1 VPDYLGPE
9 IGAACAEGELDYS
22 MGGIFKIAAF
32 APALT
37 LGAVV
42 LLAADAARAPL
53 VRRLTHSQYNNT
65 VRDLLGDQTRPADSF
80 PQEDYVNGF
89 KNQIAAQDIPPLLAE
104 SYHAAAL
111 KLAKA
116 AFQGGDDLRHL
127 LPCKPKSPAD
137 SECGVKFIRQF
148 GQRAFRR
155 PLTAAEL
162 QRYSALLSKE
172 TQRTGQFSDGAQL
185 VIEAMLQSPK
195 FLFRLEGGSHAFDV
209 ASRLSYFLWDSMPDD
224 ELLASA
230 ASGGLAT
237 PAGIDKAVRRMVA
250 DPRAKQAVD
259 EFTREWLRFDLVLNT
274 VKDRAAYPQFTPELA
289 QAMTEETRRLVADA
303 VWNDRNFMD
312 IFQADYAFV
321 NTDLA
326 ALYKLQAPSSEFDKV
341 KFPADSDRAGIVGE
355 AMFLAATS
363 KPEETSPTVRGYSVR
378 EQFLC
383 QIIPDPPPGVN
394 STLPP
399 VTAEKPMTN
408 RERLG
413 VHLTNSTCAG
423 CHTLMDTVGFGL
435 EKFDAIG
442 QRREKQ
448 VITFIS
454 DHPKKGERPTRV
466 SVPLDSHGTV
476 SGIPNSD
483 FASPKQLGKIL
494 AAAPQCQECVV
505 RQLFRYAYG
514 RKETGADRP
523 IIQQGLEVLRSS
535 QFRFKEL
542 MMFLAKSLAA

>member
-1 VPDYLGPE
+1 
-9 IGAACAEGELDYS
+9 
-22 MGGIFKIAAF
+22 M
-32 APALT
+32 
-37 LGAVV
+37 
-42 LLAADAARAPL
+42 
-53 VRRLTHSQYNNT
+53 
-65 VRDLLGDQTRPADSF
+65 RDLLGDQTRPADSF

-89 KNQIAAQDIPPLLAE
+89 KNQIAAQDISPLLAE
-104 SYHAAAL
+104 AYHAAAL
-111 KLAKA
+111 KLAKT

-127 LPCKPKSPAD
+127 LPCKPKSAGD
-137 SECGVKFIRQF
+137 AECGVKFICQF
-148 GQRAFRR
+148 GLRAFRR
-155 PLTAAEL
+155 PLTTVEV

-172 TQRTGQFSDGAQL
+172 GQRTGQFSDGAQL

-195 FLFRLEGGSHAFDV
+195 FLFRLEGGSRAYDV

-230 ASGGLAT
+230 ASGELVT
-237 PAGIDKAVRRMVA
+237 PAGLDKAVRRIVA
-250 DPRAKQAVD
+250 DPRAKAAVD
-259 EFTREWLRFDLVLNT
+259 EFTSEWLRFDLVLNT

-289 QAMTEETRRLVADA
+289 QAMTEETRRLIADT
-303 VWNDRNFMD
+303 VWSDRNFMN

-326 ALYKLQAPSSEFDKV
+326 ALYKLPAPANEFDKV
-341 KFPADSDRAGIVGE
+341 KFPTDSDRAGILGE

-399 VTAEKPMTN
+399 LTAEKPMTN

-442 QRREKQ
+442 QRREQQ

-454 DHPKKGERPTRV
+454 DHPKKGERPTKV
-466 SVPLDSHGTV
+466 SVPLDSQGTV
-476 SGIPNSD
+476 SGIPHSD
-483 FASPKQLGKIL
+483 FASPKELGKIL

-505 RQLFRYAYG
+505 RQLFRYASG
-514 RKETGADRP
+514 RKESGADRP
-523 IIQQGLEVLRSS
+523 IIQQALEVFRTS

-542 MMFLAKSLAA
+542 MMFLAKSLAV

>member
-1 VPDYLGPE
+1 MVEYAL
-9 IGAACAEGELDYS
+9 ACSLV
-22 MGGIFKIAAF
+22 FLL
-32 APALT
+32 P
-37 LGAVV
+37 
-42 LLAADAARAPL
+42 LAAAEQGRAPL

-89 KNQIAAQDIPPLLAE
+89 KNQIAAQDVPPLLAE
-104 SYHAAAL
+104 AYHAAAL

-116 AFQGGDDLRHL
+116 AFQGGDDSRHL
-127 LPCKPKSPAD
+127 LPCKPADPA
-137 SECGVKFIRQF
+137 CGVKFIRQF

-155 PLTAAEL
+155 PLTAAEV
-162 QRYSALLSKE
+162 QRYSAVLSKE
-172 TQRTGQFSDGAQL
+172 AQRTGQFSDGAQL
-185 VIEAMLQSPK
+185 VVEAMLQSPK
-195 FLFRLEGGSHAFDV
+195 FLFRLEGGSRVYDV

-224 ELLASA
+224 ELLACA
-230 ASGGLAT
+230 ASGELAT
-237 PAGIDKAVRRMVA
+237 PPGIEKAVRRMLA
-250 DPRAKQAVD
+250 EPRAKPALD
-259 EFTREWLRFDLVLNT
+259 EFTSEWMRFDLVLNT

-289 QAMTEETRRLVADA
+289 VAMTEESRRLVADA

-321 NTDLA
+321 NSDLA
-326 ALYKLQAPSSEFDKV
+326 SLYKLPAPASEFDKV
-341 KFPADSDRAGIVGE
+341 KFPADSDRAGILGE
-355 AMFLAATS
+355 AMFLASTS

-413 VHLTNSTCAG
+413 VHLTNTTCAG

-448 VITFIS
+448 VIVFIS

-476 SGIPNSD
+476 AGIPNSD
-483 FASPKQLGKIL
+483 FASPKELGKIL

-505 RQLFRYAYG
+505 RQLFRYAFG
-514 RKETGADRP
+514 RKESGADRP
-523 IIQQGLEVLRSS
+523 IIQQGLEIFRNS

-542 MMFLAKSLAA
+542 MMFLATSLAA

>member
-1 VPDYLGPE
+1 MEQAVAPCVSLGPPP
-9 IGAACAEGELDYS
+9 GPP
-22 MGGIFKIAAF
+22 
-32 APALT
+32 PALM

-42 LLAADAARAPL
+42 LLLALPLSAAEQSRAPL

-104 SYHAAAL
+104 AYHTAAL
-111 KLAKA
+111 KLAKT

-127 LPCKPKSPAD
+127 LPCQPAD
-137 SECGVKFIRQF
+137 PGCGVKFIRQF

-155 PLTAAEL
+155 PLTEPEV

-172 TQRTGQFSDGAQL
+172 TRRTGEFSDGAQL
-185 VIEAMLQSPK
+185 VVEAMLQSPK
-195 FLFRLEGGSHAFDV
+195 FLFRLEGGSRIYDV

-224 ELLASA
+224 ELRASA
-230 ASGGLAT
+230 ASGELAT
-237 PAGIDKAVRRMVA
+237 PAGVEKAVRRMLA
-250 DPRAKQAVD
+250 DPRAKPALD
-259 EFTREWLRFDLVLNT
+259 EFSSEWLRFDLVLNT

-289 QAMTEETRRLVADA
+289 LAMTEETRLLVADT
-303 VWNDRNFMD
+303 VWHDRNFMD

-321 NTDLA
+321 NSDLA
-326 ALYKLQAPSSEFDKV
+326 ALYKLPAPANEFDKV
-341 KFPADSDRAGIVGE
+341 KFPADSDRAGILGE
-355 AMFLAATS
+355 AMFLASTS

-413 VHLTNSTCAG
+413 VHMTNTTCSG
-423 CHTLMDTVGFGL
+423 CHSLMDTVGFGL

-442 QRREKQ
+442 QRRDKQ

-483 FASPKQLGKIL
+483 FASPKELGKIL
-494 AAAPQCQECVV
+494 AAAPQCQECLV

-523 IIQQGLEVLRSS
+523 IIQQGLEVFRTS

>member
-1 VPDYLGPE
+1 MEHAL
-9 IGAACAEGELDYS
+9 ACS
-22 MGGIFKIAAF
+22 
-32 APALT
+32 LT
-37 LGAVV
+37 GLLVFLTP
-42 LLAADAARAPL
+42 LLAADQPRTPQ

-65 VRDLLGDQTRPADSF
+65 VRDLLADQTRPADAF

-89 KNQIAAQDIPPLLAE
+89 KNQIAAQDISPLQAE
-104 SYHAAAL
+104 AYHAAAL

-116 AFQGGDDLRHL
+116 AFQGGDDPRHL
-127 LPCKPKSPAD
+127 LPCKPTDPA
-137 SECGVKFIRQF
+137 CAVKFIHQF

-155 PLTAAEL
+155 PLTAAEI

-172 TQRTGQFSDGAQL
+172 SQRTGQFSDGAQL

-195 FLFRLEGGSHAFDV
+195 FLFRLEGASRPYDV

-224 ELLASA
+224 ALLASA
-230 ASGGLAT
+230 ASGELTT
-237 PAGIDKAVRRMVA
+237 PAGVEKAVRRMVS
-250 DPRAKQAVD
+250 DPRAKPAVD
-259 EFTREWLRFDLVLNT
+259 EFTSEWLRFDLVLNT

-289 QAMTEETRRLVADA
+289 QAMTEETRRLISDT

-326 ALYKLQAPSSEFDKV
+326 ALYKLPAPSNEFDKV
-341 KFPADSDRAGIVGE
+341 KFPAGSDRAGILGE

-383 QIIPDPPPGVN
+383 QIVPDPPPGVN

-399 VTAEKPMTN
+399 VTAEKRMTN

-413 VHLTNSTCAG
+413 VHLTSSTCAG

-466 SVPLDSHGTV
+466 SLQLDSRGTV

-483 FASPKQLGKIL
+483 FASPKELGKIL

-514 RKETGADRP
+514 RKESGADRP
-523 IIQQGLEVLRSS
+523 IIQQGLEVFRAS

-542 MMFLAKSLAA
+542 MMFLAKSMWNML

>member
-1 VPDYLGPE
+1 MIL
-9 IGAACAEGELDYS
+9 
-22 MGGIFKIAAF
+22 
-32 APALT
+32 
-37 LGAVV
+37 
-42 LLAADAARAPL
+42 LLALPLVGAEQSRAPM

-89 KNQIAAQDIPPLLAE
+89 KNQIATQDIPPLLAE
-104 SYHAAAL
+104 AYHSAAL
-111 KLAKA
+111 KLAKT
-116 AFQGGDDLRHL
+116 AFLGGDDLRHL
-127 LPCKPKSPAD
+127 LPCKPKSAAD
-137 SECGVKFIRQF
+137 SDCGAKFIRQF
-148 GQRAFRR
+148 GMRAFRR
-155 PLTAAEL
+155 PLTDSET

-172 TQRTGQFSDGAQL
+172 AQRTGQFLDGAQL

-195 FLFRLEGGSHAFDV
+195 FLFRLEGGSLTATRPGYDI

-230 ASGGLAT
+230 ASGELAT
-237 PAGIDKAVRRMVA
+237 AAGVERAIRRMLG
-250 DPRAKQAVD
+250 DPRARQALD
-259 EFTREWLRFDLVLNT
+259 EFTSEWMRFDLVLNT

-289 QAMTEETRRLVADA
+289 AAMTEETRRLVADA
-303 VWNDRNFMD
+303 VWNDRSFMD

-321 NTDLA
+321 NSDLA
-326 ALYKLQAPSSEFDKV
+326 SLYKLPAPANEFDKV
-341 KFPADSDRAGIVGE
+341 QFPADSDRAGILGE

-399 VTAEKPMTN
+399 VTAAKPMTN
-408 RERLG
+408 RERLQ
-413 VHLTNSTCAG
+413 VHLTSSTCAG
-423 CHTLMDTVGFGL
+423 CHGMMDTVGFGL

-454 DHPKKGERPTRV
+454 DHPKKGERPTKV
-466 SVPLDSHGTV
+466 AVALDSRGTV
-476 SGIPNSD
+476 MGIPDSD
-483 FASPKQLGKIL
+483 FSSPKELGRIL

-505 RQLFRYAYG
+505 RQLFRYAFG

-523 IIQQGLEVLRSS
+523 VIQGALEAFRGS
-535 QFRFKEL
+535 QFHFKEL
-542 MMFLAKSLAA
+542 MMFLARSLAS

>member
-1 VPDYLGPE
+1 
-9 IGAACAEGELDYS
+9 
-22 MGGIFKIAAF
+22 
-32 APALT
+32 
-37 LGAVV
+37 
-42 LLAADAARAPL
+42 L

-89 KNQIAAQDIPPLLAE
+89 KNQISTQDISPLLAE

-116 AFQGGDDLRHL
+116 AFQGGDDSRHL
-127 LPCKPKSPAD
+127 LPCKPKSAAD
-137 SECGVKFIRQF
+137 SECGAKFIRQF
-148 GQRAFRR
+148 GQHAFRR
-155 PLTAAEL
+155 PLTIAEAE
-162 QRYSALLSKE
+162 RYSVLLSKE
-172 TQRTGQFSDGAQL
+172 AQRTGQFSDGAQL

-195 FLFRLEGGSHAFDV
+195 FLFRLEGGSRAFDM

-230 ASGGLAT
+230 ASGDLAT
-237 PAGIDKAVRRMVA
+237 PAGIDKAVRRMAA
-250 DPRAKQAVD
+250 DPRAKPAVD

-289 QAMTEETRRLVADA
+289 QAMTEETRRLIADA

-326 ALYKLQAPSSEFDKV
+326 ALYKLPAPASEFDKV
-341 KFPADSDRAGIVGE
+341 KFPADSDRAGILGE

-466 SVPLDSHGTV
+466 SIPLDSHGTV

-483 FASPKQLGKIL
+483 FASPKELGKIL
-494 AAAPQCQECVV
+494 AAVPQCQECVV

-523 IIQQGLEVLRSS
+523 IIQQGLEVFRSS